1 MRRTVVAMRPEAQ
14 PRHRQDSRQA
24 KDAQGR
30 TSPQGDGADSAS
42 PRDGFTD
49 MQPDAGKAN
58 TPTTGENAL
67 AAAYGNRFGAWTGS
81 AMAWPCGMSVARPS

>member
-1 MRRTVVAMRPEAQ
+1 MRPEAQ

-67 AAAYGNRFGAWTGS
+67 PQPTATGLGVD
-81 AMAWPCGMSVARPS
+81 WKRHGVAVRHVRGPSFVTWN